1 MEVNVFEQAPRSE
14 RIDWRQAMQAPEDVE
29 AMLKLASLG
38 WGAKRIANELGCS
51 RNTVRRYLRQ
61 GGWQP
66 YESPERPGRLH
77 AHAEW
82 LAAQFR
88 QHRGNCDVVRQELLR
103 VHAIEVSLRTVERAV
118 AHLRREVLAQSVATV
133 RYETP
138 PGHQLQIDFGT
149 VRVPVADETLKVH
162 LFVATLGY
170 SRRTFVAMFL
180 HERQSA
186 WLQGLEGAFRHFGG
200 TTQEVLVD
208 NARALVNEHDVQT
221 REVRFNDRFH
231 AFCRYWK
238 VTPRA
243 CAPYRAQTK
252 GKDERG
258 VGYVKRNAIAGHCFA
273 STEHLQAHLA
283 RWMRE
288 VADVRV
294 HGTTAE
300 PPAQR
305 FERDERCMLTP
316 LAAKAPFLQ
325 VRELT
330 RRVHSDACIELDTNR
345 YSVPWKLIGESV
357 TVVVAERQVRVLY
370 AGQEVACHAQHAD
383 RRVTVIERTHLAGI
397 VGSHLVGVRWLGE
410 SSAGSALAT
419 IAPAVPVVPAE
430 LLRPLA
436 EYESALG
443 GRW

>member
-1 MEVNVFEQAPRSE
+1 
-14 RIDWRQAMQAPEDVE
+14 
-29 AMLKLASLG
+29 
-38 WGAKRIANELGCS
+38 
-51 RNTVRRYLRQ
+51 
-61 GGWQP
+61 
-66 YESPERPGRLH
+66 
-77 AHAEW
+77 
-82 LAAQFR
+82 
-88 QHRGNCDVVRQELLR
+88 
-103 VHAIEVSLRTVERAV
+103 V

-138 PGHQLQIDFGT
+138 PGRQLQIDFGT
-149 VRVPVADETLKVH
+149 VRVSLADEPLKVH

-208 NARALVNEHDVQT
+208 NARALVNEHDMQT

-252 GKDERG
+252 GKDERC
-258 VGYVKRNAIAGHCFA
+258 VGYVKRNAIAGHRFA

-305 FERDERCMLTP
+305 FERDERQALTP
-316 LAAKAPFLQ
+316 LAARAPFLQ

-370 AGQEVACHAQHAD
+370 AGQEIACHAQNAG
-383 RRVTVIERTHLAGI
+383 RRMTVIERTHLAGI
-397 VGSHLVGVRWLGE
+397 VGANLVGVSWL
-410 SSAGSALAT
+410 ARPPADGSLT
-419 IAPAVPVVPAE
+419 TLPAAMPAE

-436 EYESALG
+436 EYERALG

>member
-1 MEVNVFEQAPRSE
+1 
-14 RIDWRQAMQAPEDVE
+14 
-29 AMLKLASLG
+29 
-38 WGAKRIANELGCS
+38 
-51 RNTVRRYLRQ
+51 VRRYLRQ

-66 YESPERPGRLH
+66 YESPERPGRLDVH
-77 AHAEW
+77 GEW

-103 VHAIEVSLRTVERAV
+103 VHGVEVSLRTVERAV

-149 VRVPVADETLKVH
+149 VRVPVADEPLKVH

-208 NARALVNEHDVQT
+208 NARALVNEHDVKT

-231 AFCRYWK
+231 AFCRYWN

-258 VGYVKRNAIAGHCFA
+258 VGYVKRNAIAGHRFT
-273 STEHLQAHLA
+273 STEHLEAHLA

-305 FERDERCMLTP
+305 FERDERHKLMP
-316 LAAKAPFLQ
+316 LVARAPFLQ

-345 YSVPWKLIGESV
+345 YSVPWKFIGESV

-370 AGQEVACHAQHAD
+370 AGQEIACHAQNTD
-383 RRVTVIERTHLAGI
+383 RRMTVIDRAHLVGI
-397 VGSHLVGVRWLGE
+397 VGSNLVGASWLGGP
-410 SSAGSALAT
+410 SADHSIT
-419 IAPAVPVVPAE
+419 PIQTPVPAE

>member
-1 MEVNVFEQAPRSE
+1 MEGNVFEQAPRSE

-66 YESPERPGRLH
+66 YESPQRPGRLG

-82 LAAQFR
+82 LAGQFR

-103 VHAIEVSLRTVERAV
+103 VHGIEVSLRTVERAV
-118 AHLRREVLAQSVATV
+118 AHLRREVMAQSVATV

-149 VRVPVADETLKVH
+149 VRVPVADEPLKVH

-258 VGYVKRNAIAGHCFA
+258 VGYVKRNAIAGHRFT

-300 PPAQR
+300 PPVQR
-305 FERDERCMLTP
+305 FERDERQALAP
-316 LAAKAPFLQ
+316 LAARAPFLQ

-357 TVVVAERQVRVLY
+357 TVIAAERQVRVLY
-370 AGQEVACHAQHAD
+370 AGQEVACHAQNSG
-383 RRVTVIERTHLAGI
+383 RRVTVIERAHLAGI
-397 VGSHLVGVRWLGE
+397 VGSNLVGVSWLTKP
-410 SSAGSALAT
+410 SADASLVALPTAM
-419 IAPAVPVVPAE
+419 PAE

>member
-1 MEVNVFEQAPRSE
+1 MQEMDEQAPRSE
-14 RIDWRQAMQAPEDVE
+14 CIEGRQAMQTPEDVQ

-38 WGAKRIANELGCS
+38 WGAKRISRELGCS
-51 RNTVRRYLRQ
+51 RNTVRSYLRQ

-66 YESPERPGRLH
+66 YESPQRRGRLTPH
-77 AHAEW
+77 RDW
-82 LAAQFR
+82 LAERFR
-88 QHRGNCDVVRQELLR
+88 QHRGNCDVVRQELQR
-103 VHAIEVSLRTVERAV
+103 EHGIAVSLRTVERAV
-118 AHLRREVLAQSVATV
+118 AYLRREVLAQTAATV
-133 RYETP
+133 RFETP

-149 VRVPVADETLKVH
+149 VRVPVGDESIKVH

-170 SRRTFVAMFL
+170 SRRIYVAMFL

-200 TTQEVLVD
+200 TTREVLVD
-208 NARALVNEHDVQT
+208 NARALVNEHDAQT
-221 REVRFNDRFH
+221 REVAFNDRFH
-231 AFCRYWK
+231 AFCRYWG

-243 CAPYRAQTK
+243 CAPYRARTK

-258 VGYVKRNAIAGHCFA
+258 VGYVKRNAIAGHRFA
-273 STEHLQAHLA
+273 CLEELQAHLV

-300 PPAQR
+300 PPIAR
-305 FERDERCMLTP
+305 FERDERQALAP

-325 VRELT
+325 VRELS
-330 RRVHSDACIELDTNR
+330 RRVHTDACIELDTNR

-370 AGQEVACHAQHAD
+370 AGQEVACHAQNGG
-383 RRVTVIERTHLAGI
+383 RRTSIIER
-397 VGSHLVGVRWLGE
+397 SHLVGIVGAHLVGVSWLARSNGAAA
-410 SSAGSALAT
+410 SPPDGT
-419 IAPAVPVVPAE
+419 AE

-436 EYESALG
+436 EYETALG
-443 GRW
+443 GGW